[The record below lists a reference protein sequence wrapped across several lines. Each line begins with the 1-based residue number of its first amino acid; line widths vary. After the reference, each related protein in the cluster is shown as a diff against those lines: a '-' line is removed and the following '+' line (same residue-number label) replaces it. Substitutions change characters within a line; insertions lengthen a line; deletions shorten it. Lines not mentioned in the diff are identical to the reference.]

1 MVSNVLSLS
10 DTIQKLNTIIS
21 DCTSDLNSSW
31 IEESEKNKLTVDIA
45 LLRQARSLLNDLS
58 TDGCNTLFN
67 NSLEK

>member
-31 IEESEKNKLTVDIA
+31 IEDSEKNKLTVDIA

>member
-10 DTIQKLNTIIS
+10 DTIQKLNTVIS

-31 IEESEKNKLTVDIA
+31 IEDSEKNKLTVDIG

>member
-10 DTIQKLNTIIS
+10 DTIQQLNTVIS

-31 IEESEKNKLTVDIA
+31 IEDAERNKLTVDIG
-45 LLRQARSLLNDLS
+45 LLRQVRSLLNDLS
-58 TDGCNTLFN
+58 TDGCDTLFN

>member
-10 DTIQKLNTIIS
+10 DTIQQLNTVIS

-31 IEESEKNKLTVDIA
+31 IEDSEKNKLAIDIG
-45 LLRQARSLLNDLS
+45 LLRQARSLLTDLS